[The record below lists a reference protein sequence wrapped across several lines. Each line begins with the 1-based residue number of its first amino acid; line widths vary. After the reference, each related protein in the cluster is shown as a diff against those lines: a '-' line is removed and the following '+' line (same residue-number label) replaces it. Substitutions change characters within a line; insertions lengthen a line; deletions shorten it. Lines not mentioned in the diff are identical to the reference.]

1 MKSAFSVHNIFG
13 DHMVLQRGKP
23 IRIAGTAFPGVKVRG
38 SFAGDVATGQ
48 AGQDGEWV
56 IEFAARDRKSVV

>member
-23 IRIAGTAFPGVKVRG
+23 IRIAGTAFPGVMVRG
-38 SFAGDVATGQ
+38 VFAGEIATGK
-48 AGQDGEWV
+48 AGPDGE
-56 IEFAARDRKSVV
+56 